1 MNFLNSFIALVGEM
15 APYLL
20 LGFLIAGVLH
30 AFVPQTVYSRLLG
43 RNDMRSVIWAA
54 LFGVPLPLCSCG
66 VIPTAAS
73 MRREGASRAATV
85 SFLISTPQT
94 GVDSIA
100 ATASL
105 LGLPFAVLRPV
116 VAFVTAL
123 FSGGLVTL
131 MKEDKSADHI
141 DSEECQCE
149 IRPQPKGFWGRT
161 VEALRYGFIDMIQ
174 DIGKW
179 LVVGLVIAGL
189 ITVLVPDGFFTRLND
204 YPILNMLV
212 VLAIAAPMYLC
223 ATGSVP
229 IAAALMLKGLS
240 PGAALVLLM
249 AGPATNM
256 AAIMV
261 IGKVLGRRTLA
272 VYLTAIIVGAIG
284 FGLGVDYLL
293 PAEWFTVADAGCTAA
308 CHGATMPWWK
318 VASSVVFA
326 TLLVVAFI
334 LRYCKRTKTNSVS
347 MEQAYKIQGMM
358 CNHCAANV
366 QKALASV
373 KGVESVRVELSEATA
388 YITGSADATAIKEAI
403 SAAGYQVV
411 E

>member
-1 MNFLNSFIALVGEM
+1 MTFLNSFIALVGEM

-30 AFVPQTVYSRLLG
+30 AFVPQSIYSRLLG
-43 RNDMRSVIWAA
+43 RNDMRSVMWAA

-73 MRREGASRAATV
+73 MRREGASKAATV

-105 LGLPFAVLRPV
+105 LGVPFAILRPI

-123 FSGGLVTL
+123 FGGGLITL
-131 MKEDKSADHI
+131 MKEEKQEENTH
-141 DSEECQCE
+141 SEACECE
-149 IRPQPKGFWGRT
+149 TRPRPKNLWGRT

-189 ITVLVPDGFFTRLND
+189 ITVLVPDGFFTSLNN
-204 YPILNMLV
+204 YPVLNMLV
-212 VLAIAAPMYLC
+212 VLAITAPMYLC

-229 IAAALMLKGLS
+229 IAAALVLKGLS

-272 VYLTAIIVGAIG
+272 VYLSAITVGAIG
-284 FGLGVDYLL
+284 FGLIVDYLL
-293 PAEWFTVADAGCTAA
+293 PAEWFAVADAGCAAA
-308 CHGATMPWWK
+308 CHGAAMPWWK
-318 VASSVVFA
+318 SASSVIFGILMVTAFA
-326 TLLVVAFI
+326 LKYF
-334 LRYCKRTKTNSVS
+334 KRTKTNSIS
-347 MEQAYKIQGMM
+347 MEKAYKIQGMM

-366 QKALASV
+366 QKALAAIQ
-373 KGVESVRVELSEATA
+373 GVESVRVELSEATA
-388 YITGSADATAIKEAI
+388 YVTGVATPEDIKKTIE
-403 SAAGYQVV
+403 AAGYQVV